1 MKQQRHL
8 GIITAAREV
17 TQAKALITD
26 LYRLVDV
33 LNVDIGFREQEAGVT
48 DLARPEYPAV
58 ARTMRARRDNLLET
72 ISALRQRAGRSD
84 VAIQRGMRT
93 YREERYLSGRWVSGL
108 SSYFRHQAD
117 TGLPRDLSYFR

>member
-8 GIITAAREV
+8 GIVTATREV

-26 LYRLVDV
+26 LCRLVDV
-33 LNVDIGFREQEAGVT
+33 LNVDIDFREQEAGVT
-48 DLARPEYPAV
+48 DLTQPEYPAL

-84 VAIQRGMRT
+84 VAI
-93 YREERYLSGRWVSGL
+93 
-108 SSYFRHQAD
+108 
-117 TGLPRDLSYFR
+117 